1 MASHWLYLLFF
12 ISGFPALL
20 YQVVWQRTLFSI
32 FGVNIESVTVV
43 VTAFMLGLGLGSM
56 LGGWLS
62 TRSWINRL
70 AMFGVVELGIAA
82 FGVISLPLFRLVA
95 GFTAGAGAPA
105 TFLITFALI
114 LFPTILM
121 GATLPVLTAELVL
134 RSDNVGRSVG
144 MLYFANTLG
153 SSVACFAAAL
163 YTMPL
168 LGMSGSVYL
177 AAGLNASVGLA
188 VLLLRGKPVIDGHV
202 RSIDEDSTASV
213 AKLPFAAGMMLA
225 AMAGFVSLGY
235 EIVWYRVYSFVTGGS
250 PRCFSFVLGAFLGGI
265 ALGSLWSRR
274 LCQKREHLLNVVAA
288 LVLFST
294 LLSFAVASLLS
305 YAALLGISYEFTLP
319 LVALAAGALGAVFP
333 LVSHLTVSSDSR
345 AGARLSYL
353 YLSNIIA
360 SAAGSY
366 LMGFV
371 LMDLWPL
378 WKISLFLAFLGLGTA
393 ALILVLG
400 QQRGWR
406 LKLIQM
412 AAVAGLSLLGGGG
425 LYDGLYERLQFKDEY
440 EPSDRFVD
448 IVETRSGVVTT
459 DKEQRIYGGGARDGV
474 LRTDLLTSD
483 SVIRPFSLSYLHPAP
498 KQVLLIGI
506 AGGAWSQIVGNHPQL
521 ENAVAVEL
529 NPGYLQVIARYAS
542 VAPLLRNPKLQVV
555 VDDGRRWMLAN
566 RERKF
571 DAILMDTTQHWRA
584 HATNLLSMEMLTLAR
599 SMLKPGGIL
608 YYNTTYSDE
617 AQVTGITVFP
627 YALRFGPFLAV
638 SDTPLQ
644 LDEARWRKM
653 LLEYRLDGK
662 PVLEGP
668 EGQRRMDQVAAY
680 FRTEDNTGSEHFA
693 VEGIE
698 SIGKRTKGARVI
710 TDDNMASE
718 WRR

>member
-20 YQVVWQRTLFSI
+20 YQVIWQRTLFSI

-62 TRSWINRL
+62 TRPWFNRL
-70 AMFGVVELGIAA
+70 AIFGMVELGISA
-82 FGVISLPLFRLVA
+82 FGLISLPLFHWVA
-95 GFTAGAGAPA
+95 GFTAGAGAAA

-134 RSDNVGRSVG
+134 RSGNVGRSVG

-153 SSVACFAAAL
+153 SAVACFAAAL

-168 LGMSGSVYL
+168 LGMSGSVYV

-188 VLLLRGKPVIDGHV
+188 VLLLRGKWSAGGEV
-202 RSIDEDSTASV
+202 RSSKEGAATSAV
-213 AKLPFAAGMMLA
+213 QLPFAAGMMLA

-235 EIVWYRVYSFVTGGS
+235 EIVWYRVYSFVSGGS
-250 PRCFSFVLGAFLGGI
+250 PRCFSFVLGAFLAGI
-265 ALGSLWSRR
+265 AFGSLWSRR
-274 LCQKREHLLNVVAA
+274 MCRKREQLLNVIAA
-288 LVLFST
+288 LLVFST
-294 LLSFAVASLLS
+294 ALSFNVAPILS
-305 YAALLGISYEFTLP
+305 YAAQAGISYEFTLP
-319 LVALAAGALGAVFP
+319 LVALGAGAMGAVFP
-333 LVSHLTVSSDSR
+333 LVSHISVASDSR
-345 AGARLSYL
+345 AGAGLSYL
-353 YLSNIIA
+353 YLSNIIG
-360 SAAGSY
+360 SATGSY

-371 LMDLWPL
+371 LMDVWPMRT
-378 WKISLFLAFLGLGTA
+378 IAIFLALLGFGTA
-393 ALILVLG
+393 AAILVIGQPSGWKLG
-400 QQRGWR
+400 SVQMLSIAIMTLVSGRG
-406 LKLIQM
+406 Q
-412 AAVAGLSLLGGGG
+412 
-425 LYDGLYERLQFKDEY
+425 YDGLYERLQFKDEY
-440 EPSDRFVD
+440 EPGNRFVD

-459 DKEQRIYGGGARDGV
+459 DKDQLIYGGGARDGI

-521 ENAVAVEL
+521 ENAVAVEI
-529 NPGYLQVIARYAS
+529 NPGYLTVIARYPS
-542 VAPLLRNPKLQVV
+542 VAPLLHNPKLQIV

-566 RERKF
+566 RERRF
-571 DAILMDTTQHWRA
+571 DAILMDTPQHWRA
-584 HATNLLSMEMLTLAR
+584 HTTNLLSVEMLTLVR

-617 AQVTGITVFP
+617 AQATGVTVFP
-627 YALRFGPFLAV
+627 YGLRFGPFLAV
-638 SDTPLQ
+638 SDAPLQ
-644 LDEARWRKM
+644 LDEARWRKTM
-653 LLEYRLDGK
+653 LAYKLEGK
-662 PVLEGP
+662 SVLEGP
-668 EGQRRMDQVAAY
+668 EGQRRLEQVAAY
-680 FRTEDNTGSEHFA
+680 FRTEDATGSEHFA

-698 SIGKRTKGARVI
+698 SIRKRTRGAKII

-718 WRR
+718 WQR